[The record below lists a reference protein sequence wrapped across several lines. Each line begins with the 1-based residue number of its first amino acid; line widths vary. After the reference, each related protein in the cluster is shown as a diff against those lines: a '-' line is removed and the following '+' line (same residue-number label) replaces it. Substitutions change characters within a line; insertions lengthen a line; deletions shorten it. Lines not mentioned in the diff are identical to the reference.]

1 MTTCC
6 RWREGQRREGSGM
19 RAQAV
24 AARKESG
31 GWQEVEMGRRA
42 CTFWMV
48 RSAITG
54 STNARS
60 APTRGCPGS
69 FCDYVKGNPASSNR
83 RARLPAQQTALGAP
97 ASASSS
103 RRYSH
108 TPPLVARTGP
118 RGLCRP
124 ISVPPRPTTS
134 RTMPPLAAG
143 RLPPKKVRSIPTPP
157 DRRALILRSHFR
169 SLRAEPALYSS
180 SHCHSTLPPVN

>member
-6 RWREGQRREGSGM
+6 RGREGQQREGSGM

-69 FCDYVKGNPASSNR
+69 LCDYVKGNPASSNR

-124 ISVPPRPTTS
+124 ISVHYLTGNAAARSRKTTPEKSTIHSYAAGQADLNFAFALPQPPR
-134 RTMPPLAAG
+134 
-143 RLPPKKVRSIPTPP
+143 
-157 DRRALILRSHFR
+157 
-169 SLRAEPALYSS
+169 
-180 SHCHSTLPPVN
+180 